1 MAEELI
7 FDDPLFKDRGRIYA
21 ALLVLVSCYPELTP
35 DDIALP
41 RYVEA
46 LSVFTSEQ
54 VETIVRAWGDTALSR
69 GFPGTAVLVEF
80 GQQWLFGDDADEVT
94 A

>member
-1 MAEELI
+1 MTEDLI
-7 FDDPLFKDRGRIYA
+7 FDNPLYKDRGRIYA

-35 DDIALP
+35 EDIALP

-54 VETIVRAWGDTALSR
+54 VETIVRAWGDTAMAR
-69 GFPGTAVLVEF
+69 GFPGATVLVEF
-80 GQQWLFGDDADEVT
+80 GQEWLFGGDDEMLA
-94 A
+94 

>member
-1 MAEELI
+1 MTAELI
-7 FDDPLFKDRGRIYA
+7 FDNPLFKDRGRIYA

-35 DDIALP
+35 EDIALP

-69 GFPGTAVLVEF
+69 GFPGVTTLVTF
-80 GQQWLFGDDADEVT
+80 GQEWLFGDDDEVT

>member
-1 MAEELI
+1 MTEELI
-7 FDDPLFKDRGRIYA
+7 FDNPLFKDRGRIYT
-21 ALLVLVSCYPELTP
+21 ALLVLVSCYPDLVP

-54 VETIVRAWGDTALSR
+54 VETIVRAWGDTALTR
-69 GFPGTAVLVEF
+69 GFPGAATLVRF
-80 GQQWLFGDDADEVT
+80 GQDWLYGEEDEVT